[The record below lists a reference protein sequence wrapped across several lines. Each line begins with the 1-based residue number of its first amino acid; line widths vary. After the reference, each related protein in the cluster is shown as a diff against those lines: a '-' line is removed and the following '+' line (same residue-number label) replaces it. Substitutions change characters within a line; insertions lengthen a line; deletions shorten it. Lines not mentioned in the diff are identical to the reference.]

1 MDAAGSADNDVCA
14 TWFELF
20 DIIFDDCA
28 TDASLNF
35 DVLILADGVDDVSN
49 LHGEFASGWNNKSL
63 AVVRYAALR
72 VSINALEHTNSEG
85 TSFTSTRLGLSDGI
99 FALDKGQDTFALDG
113 GGVLKTITVDSS
125 KDTLLQAH
133 VVKLINFQV
142 PVRFENLFNYLILII
157 VNPPNLLDFALLSR
171 SL

>member
-1 MDAAGSADNDVCA
+1 
-14 TWFELF
+14 
-20 DIIFDDCA
+20 
-28 TDASLNF
+28 
-35 DVLILADGVDDVSN
+35 
-49 LHGEFASGWNNKSL
+49 
-63 AVVRYAALR
+63 VVRYAALR